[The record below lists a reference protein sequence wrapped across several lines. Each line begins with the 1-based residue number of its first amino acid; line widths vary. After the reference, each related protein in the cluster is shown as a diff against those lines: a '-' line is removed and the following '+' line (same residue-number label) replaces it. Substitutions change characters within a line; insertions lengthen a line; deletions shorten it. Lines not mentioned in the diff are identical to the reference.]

1 MILKPPPPPH
11 LSWWCPA
18 PPSESSPP
26 LSGSCSPPAVRL
38 PSFRALAPRHQRHVV
53 SIETGKTSRSES
65 LVNQLTMF
73 IISNVTTSPSG
84 FGDDVCEMK
93 QNRGWIFPPDAT
105 VQSAP
110 PVGVSTGGA
119 APSAHRWGSV
129 TNYMLTSW
137 SLSRSHACIRVSSY
151 QRCEEPW
158 CNCKGFHFYF
168 SPSKSGAAG

>member
-1 MILKPPPPPH
+1 MSFKSDFKTSSSSSPFLVVSSSSFRVFTSPFRILF
-11 LSWWCPA
+11 SSCGPA
-18 PPSESSPP
+18 PFFPG
-26 LSGSCSPPAVRL
+26 SGTSTPA
-38 PSFRALAPRHQRHVV
+38 
-53 SIETGKTSRSES
+53 SRSFYWNGE
-65 LVNQLTMF
+65 NQPKWIF
-73 IISNVTTSPSG
+73 VISNVTTSPSG

-137 SLSRSHACIRVSSY
+137 SLSRSHASIRVSSD
-151 QRCEEPW
+151 QRCQEPC
-158 CNCKGFHFYF
+158 CNRQDFYFYF